1 MAHPKQAI
9 TAKDWLLLSLFFL
22 LVIAEVTYI
31 LGQLQK
37 GVNLP

>member
-9 TAKDWLLLSLFFL
+9 TRKDWLLLSLFFL

-31 LGQLQK
+31 LGQLPK

>member
-22 LVIAEVTYI
+22 LVIAEVVYI
-31 LGQLQK
+31 LSQLPK
-37 GVNLP
+37 GAYIP